1 MGFWAATSG
10 TWVNALTVL
19 LGSLLGARL
28 GGRLNPDLR
37 RHWRFWIGLV
47 TLLLGL
53 QMAQPLFQL
62 KLGPLPALLPAL
74 LLVVLAAALG
84 SALSLD
90 RRLADLLASHGD
102 PTVVGG
108 AFVLFCVGPMT
119 VVGCLRNGALGEADL
134 LLVKASLDGISATV
148 LATSAGATLAWVV
161 VPLLAVQLSFSGAG
175 ALLAARLPDP
185 SAAPPVLFTSA
196 VGGLLVLALA
206 LDLLDLPHP
215 SVTNALPAL
224 ALAPVVGGAL
234 S

>member
-10 TWVNALTVL
+10 TWINGLTVL
-19 LGSLLGARL
+19 LGSVLGARL
-28 GGRLNPDLR
+28 GQRLDPDLR

-53 QMAQPLFQL
+53 QMAQPLFRLQ
-62 KLGPLPALLPAL
+62 LGPLPALLPAL
-74 LLVVLAAALG
+74 LLLVLAAALG
-84 SALSLD
+84 SALSLE
-90 RRLADLLASHGD
+90 RRLERLLSSHGD
-102 PTVVGG
+102 PSVIGG

-119 VVGCLRNGALGEADL
+119 VVGCLRNGALGEPDL
-134 LLVKASLDGISATV
+134 LLVKASLDGISAAV
-148 LATSAGATLAWVV
+148 LATSAGISLAWVV
-161 VPLLAVQLSFSGAG
+161 VPLLAVQLSLSGAG
-175 ALLAARLPDP
+175 ALLASRLPDP
-185 SAAPPVLFTSA
+185 ASSPPVLFTAA